1 MNYNT
6 QNAKIASITEKTLIV
21 GIDVGSETHYARA
34 FNWRN
39 YEYSKKPFAFSNDE
53 AGFASF
59 KAWMNDMAEKHGM
72 ETIIPGMEPT
82 GHYWLNLGAYLQE
95 QGMKPVHVNPH
106 HVKKSKELDD
116 NNPSKNDRKDPK
128 TIAGLVNEGRFSYP
142 YIPTG
147 IYAEIRNIYF
157 IAETKGTTLLDR
169 NELRGVEDLKIQCA
183 KAHFAAISNDSVVY
197 DVVDSYD
204 KLMQVVME

>member
-6 QNAKIASITEKTLIV
+6 QNAKIASITEKTLII

-34 FNWRN
+34 FSWRN

-53 AGFASF
+53 AGFAAF

-128 TIAGLVNEGRFSYP
+128 TIAGLVMKEDSHIHIFQPGSMQKSEICLTFEFRHRKRSQGSKTGWPAGSAFIFRRSKTF
-142 YIPTG
+142 TG
-147 IYAEIRNIYF
+147 IR
-157 IAETKGTTLLDR
+157 
-169 NELRGVEDLKIQCA
+169 
-183 KAHFAAISNDSVVY
+183 
-197 DVVDSYD
+197 
-204 KLMQVVME
+204 MQ